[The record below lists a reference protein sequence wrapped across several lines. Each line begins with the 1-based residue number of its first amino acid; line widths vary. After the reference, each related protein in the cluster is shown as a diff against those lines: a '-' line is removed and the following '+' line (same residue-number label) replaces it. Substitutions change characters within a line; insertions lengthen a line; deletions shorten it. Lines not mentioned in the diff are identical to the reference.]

1 MNEAFPAEEQMSEA
15 SYDVIV
21 LGGGAGGVPA
31 SIRAAQLGGRVAIV
45 ESDQLGGLCM
55 NRACVPFGHM
65 MAASNILGSLSLGKE
80 MGLGFPEVSKDFAAL
95 MKRQNELIS
104 FMRQG
109 VKSQLNKKKVEILQ
123 GKGKITGKGKLEIS
137 GKPYAYKKL
146 ILASGAKWVRPEFP
160 GSDTEGVITTD
171 ELLAREKLPK
181 KILLYGNSPWLISIA
196 QFLHRYG
203 SAVTLAVQEKDL
215 LAAES
220 KVIRSRLAAAL
231 KNQGIAVWNGAEMA
245 GVKKEK
251 DGLHC
256 SLKVKDRQETLVV
269 ESVLCLRRGAALEGL
284 GLEHAGLNKAGDYIP
299 VNQRMETGLDGIYAI
314 GDVSSPESKHH
325 SHQASSGGIVAAENA
340 MGLRSAYDS
349 KSLCRVLFTRPQVAC
364 VGLTGKEAKEAGYDV
379 VEGAAPFSMN
389 PLGMILTQTEGIVEV
404 VADKKYGEV
413 LGIHFIGEGASEM
426 AGVGVLALQME
437 ATLED
442 LARAPFP
449 HPTLNE
455 SLSDAARECLGRS
468 IFLP

>member
-1 MNEAFPAEEQMSEA
+1 MSEA

-31 SIRAAQLGGRVAIV
+31 AIRGAQLGGRVAVV

-65 MAASNILGSLSLGKE
+65 MAASNILGSLTLAKD
-80 MGLGFPEVSKDFAAL
+80 MGLGFGDVKKDFPAL
-95 MKRQNELIS
+95 IKRQNELIS

-109 VKSQLNKKKVEILQ
+109 VKSQLNKKKVDILQ
-123 GKGKITGKGKLEIS
+123 GKGKIAGKGTLEVS
-137 GKPYAYKKL
+137 GKTYGYKKL
-146 ILASGAKWVRPEFP
+146 ILASGSKWVRPDFP
-160 GSDTEGVITTD
+160 GNDVEGVITTD
-171 ELLAREKLPK
+171 ELLGQEKLPK
-181 KILLYGNSPWLISIA
+181 KILLYGNNPHLISIA

-203 SAVTLAVQEKDL
+203 SVVTLAVQEKDL
-215 LAAES
+215 LSAES

-231 KNQGIAVWNGAEMA
+231 KNQGIPVWTSAELA

-251 DGLHC
+251 EGLHC
-256 SLKVKDRQETLVV
+256 SLKVKDRQEVLVV
-269 ESVLCLRRGAALEGL
+269 ECVLGVRRGAALEGL
-284 GLEHAGLNKAGDYIP
+284 GLENAGYSKPGDYIP
-299 VNQRMETGLDGIYAI
+299 VNTHMETGLDGIYAI
-314 GDVSSPESKHH
+314 GDVCSHPSKHY

-340 MGLRSAYDS
+340 MGLKSTYDS
-349 KSLCRVLFTRPQVAC
+349 RSLCRVLFTRPQLAC
-364 VGLTGKEAKEAGYDV
+364 VGLTSKEAKEAGYEV

-455 SLSDAARECLGRS
+455 SLADAARECLGRS

>member
-1 MNEAFPAEEQMSEA
+1 MSEA

-31 SIRAAQLGGRVAIV
+31 SIRAAQLGARVAVI
-45 ESDQLGGLCM
+45 ENDQLGGLCM

-65 MAASNILGSLSLGKE
+65 MAASNILGSLTLAKE
-80 MGLGFPEVSKDFAAL
+80 MGLGFGDVKKDFAAL

-109 VKSQLNKKKVEILQ
+109 VKSQLNKKKVDILP
-123 GKGKITGKGKLEIS
+123 GKGKIAGKGTLEVN
-137 GKPYAYKKL
+137 GKTYGYKKL
-146 ILASGAKWVRPEFP
+146 ILASGAKWLKPDFP
-160 GSDTEGVITTD
+160 GRDTEGVITTD
-171 ELLAREKLPK
+171 ELLGQEKLPK
-181 KILLYGNSPWLISIA
+181 KILLYGNNPHLISIA

-203 SAVTLAVQEKDL
+203 SVVTLAVQEKDL
-215 LAAES
+215 LSAES

-231 KNQGIAVWNGAEMA
+231 KNQGITVWTGAELA
-245 GVKKEK
+245 GVKREKE
-251 DGLHC
+251 GLHC
-256 SLKVKDRQETLVV
+256 SLKVRDRQEVLVV
-269 ESVLCLRRGAALEGL
+269 ESVLGVRRGAALEGL
-284 GLEHAGLNKAGDYIP
+284 GLENAGYNKPGDYIP
-299 VNQRMETGLDGIYAI
+299 VNNRMETGLDGIYAI
-314 GDVSSPESKHH
+314 GDVSSPDSKHY

-340 MGLRSAYDS
+340 MGLKSTYDS
-349 KSLCRVLFTRPQVAC
+349 RSLCRILFTRPQVAC
-364 VGLTGKEAKEAGYDV
+364 VGLTSKEAKEAGYEV

-442 LARAPFP
+442 LAKAPFP

-455 SLSDAARECLGRS
+455 SLADAARECLGRS

>member
-1 MNEAFPAEEQMSEA
+1 MSEA

-31 SIRAAQLGGRVAIV
+31 AIRASQLGGRIAVV

-65 MAASNILGSLSLGKE
+65 LAASDIIGSLSLGKE
-80 MGLGFPEVSKDFAAL
+80 MGLGIGDVKKDFAAL
-95 MKRQNELIS
+95 MKRQHELIA

-123 GKGKITGKGKLEIS
+123 GQGKLAGKGKLEVN
-137 GKPYAYKKL
+137 GKIYDFKKL
-146 ILASGAKWVRPEFP
+146 ILAAGAKWVKPDFP
-160 GSDTEGVITTD
+160 GSDAEGVITSD
-171 ELLAREKLPK
+171 ELLSWKELPK

-196 QFLHRYG
+196 QFLNRYG

-231 KNQGIAVWNGAEMA
+231 KNQGIIVWTGAEMT

-256 SLKVKDRQETLVV
+256 SLKVKDRPEALAV
-269 ESVLCLRRGAALEGL
+269 ESVLSLRRGAALAGL
-284 GLEHAGLNKAGDYIP
+284 GLETVGYKQAGDYIA
-299 VNQRMETGLDGIYAI
+299 VNHRMETGLDGIYAI
-314 GDVSSPESKHH
+314 GDVSSPESRHY
-325 SHQASSGGIVAAENA
+325 SHQSSSGGIVAAENA
-340 MGLRSAYDS
+340 MGLKSTYDP
-349 KSLCRVLFTRPQVAC
+349 KNLCRVLFTRPQVAC

-404 VADKKYGEV
+404 VAEKKYGEV

-442 LARAPFP
+442 LARASFP

-455 SLSDAARECLGRS
+455 SLADAARECLGRS

>member
-1 MNEAFPAEEQMSEA
+1 MGEA

-31 SIRAAQLGGRVAIV
+31 SIRASQLGGRVAIV

-55 NRACVPFGHM
+55 NRGCVPFGHM
-65 MAASNILGSLSLGKE
+65 MAASDILGSLALGKE
-80 MGLGFPEVSKDFAAL
+80 MGLGFGEVKSDFSAL

-123 GKGKITGKGKLEIS
+123 GKGKIIGKGQLEVN
-137 GKPYAYKKL
+137 GKTYSYKKL
-146 ILASGAKWVRPEFP
+146 ILATGAKWVKPDFP
-160 GSDTEGVITTD
+160 GSDAEGVITTD
-171 ELLAREKLPK
+171 ELLAQEKLPK
-181 KILLYGNSPWLISIA
+181 KILLYGNNPHLISIA
-196 QFLHRYG
+196 QFLNRYG

-231 KNQGIAVWNGAEMA
+231 RNQGITVWTGVEMG
-245 GVKKEK
+245 GVKRQK

-256 SLKVKDRQETLVV
+256 SLKVKDRQEALVV
-269 ESVLCLRRGAALEGL
+269 ESVLSPRRGAALTGL
-284 GLEHAGLNKAGDYIP
+284 GLESVGYNKPGDYIA
-299 VNQRMETGLDGIYAI
+299 VNNLMETGLDGIYAI
-314 GDVSSPESKHH
+314 GDVSAPESKHY
-325 SHQASSGGIVAAENA
+325 SHQSSNGGIVAAENA
-340 MGLRSAYDS
+340 MGLKSTYDS
-349 KSLCRVLFTRPQVAC
+349 KKLCRVLFTRPQVAC

-379 VEGAAPFSMN
+379 VEGAAPLSMN

-404 VADKKYGEV
+404 VAEKRYGEV

-442 LARAPFP
+442 LARAVFP

-455 SLSDAARECLGRS
+455 SLADAARECLGRS

>member
-1 MNEAFPAEEQMSEA
+1 MAES

-65 MAASNILGSLSLGKE
+65 MAASDILGSLALGKE
-80 MGLGFPEVSKDFAAL
+80 MGLGIADVKKDFVAL
-95 MKRQNELIS
+95 IKRQNELIS

-109 VKSQLNKKKVEILQ
+109 VKSQLNKKKVAILQ
-123 GKGKITGKGKLEIS
+123 GRGKITGKGKLEVN
-137 GKPYAYKKL
+137 GKTYDYKNL
-146 ILASGAKWVRPEFP
+146 ILASGAKWVKPEFP
-160 GSDTEGVITTD
+160 GSDSDGVITAD
-171 ELLAREKLPK
+171 ELLAGEKLPK

-196 QFLHRYG
+196 QFLNRYG
-203 SAVTLAVQEKDL
+203 SVVTLAVQEKDL

-231 KNQGIAVWNGAEMA
+231 KNQGITVWTGAEMA

-256 SLKVKDRQETLVV
+256 SLKVKDRQEALVV
-269 ESVLCLRRGAALEGL
+269 ESVLSLHRGAALEGL
-284 GLEHAGLNKAGDYIP
+284 GLENVGYNKSGDYIP
-299 VNQRMETGLDGIYAI
+299 VNTRMETGLDGIYAI
-314 GDVSSPESKHH
+314 GDVSSPETKHY
-325 SHQASSGGIVAAENA
+325 SHQSSSGGIVAAENA
-340 MGLRSAYDS
+340 MGLKSAYDS
-349 KSLCRVLFTRPQVAC
+349 KNLCRVLFTRPQVAC
-364 VGLTGKEAKEAGYDV
+364 VGLTGKEAKEAGYEV

-442 LARAPFP
+442 LARASFP

>member
-1 MNEAFPAEEQMSEA
+1 MSEA
-15 SYDVIV
+15 SYDVIL
-21 LGGGAGGVPA
+21 LGGGAGGVPTA
-31 SIRAAQLGGRVAIV
+31 IRAAQLGGRVAVV

-65 MAASNILGSLSLGKE
+65 LAASHILGSLALGKE
-80 MGLGFPEVSKDFAAL
+80 MGLGFAEVQKDFPAL

-109 VKSQLNKKKVEILQ
+109 VKSQLNKKKVDLLQ
-123 GKGKITGKGKLEIS
+123 GKGKITGKGKLEVNA
-137 GKPYAYKKL
+137 KTYDFRKL
-146 ILASGAKWVRPEFP
+146 ILATGARWVKPDFP
-160 GSDTEGVITTD
+160 GSDAEGVITTD

-196 QFLHRYG
+196 QFLHHYG

-215 LAAES
+215 LASES

-231 KNQGIAVWNGAEMA
+231 KNQGIAVWTGVEMS

-256 SLKVKDRQETLVV
+256 SLKIKDRQEALVV
-269 ESVLCLRRGAALEGL
+269 ESVLSFRRGAALAGL
-284 GLEHAGLNKAGDYIP
+284 GLESVGYSKSGDYIA
-299 VNQRMETGLDGIYAI
+299 VNNRMETGLEGIYAI
-314 GDVSSPESKHH
+314 GDVSSPEDRHYSHH
-325 SHQASSGGIVAAENA
+325 SSSGGIVAAENA
-340 MGLRSAYDS
+340 MEQKSTYDP
-349 KSLCRVLFTRPQVAC
+349 KNLCRVLFTRPQVAC
-364 VGLTGKEAKEAGYDV
+364 VGLTSKEAKVAGYDV

-389 PLGMILTQTEGIVEV
+389 PKGMILTQTEGIVEV

-455 SLSDAARECLGRS
+455 SLADAARECLGRS

>member
-1 MNEAFPAEEQMSEA
+1 MSEA

-21 LGGGAGGVPA
+21 LGGGAGGVPTA
-31 SIRAAQLGGRVAIV
+31 IRASQLGGRVAVV

-65 MAASNILGSLSLGKE
+65 LAASNILGSLALGKE
-80 MGLGFPEVSKDFAAL
+80 MGLGFSDVKKDFAAL

-123 GKGKITGKGKLEIS
+123 GKGKITGKGKLEVN
-137 GKPYAYKKL
+137 GKTYAYKNL
-146 ILASGAKWVRPEFP
+146 ILACGAKWVKPDFP

-171 ELLAREKLPK
+171 ELLAQEKLPK
-181 KILLYGNSPWLISIA
+181 KILLYGNSPWLISVA
-196 QFLHRYG
+196 QFLNRYG

-231 KNQGIAVWNGAEMA
+231 KNQGLTVWAGAEMT
-245 GVKKEK
+245 GVKREK

-256 SLKVKDRQETLVV
+256 SLKVKDRQEALVV
-269 ESVLCLRRGAALEGL
+269 ESVLSLRRGAALEGL
-284 GLEHAGLNKAGDYIP
+284 GIESVGWNKGGDYLP
-299 VNQRMETGLDGIYAI
+299 VNNRMETGLDGIYAI
-314 GDVSSPESKHH
+314 GDVSSPETRHY

-340 MGLRSAYDS
+340 MGLQSTYDS
-349 KSLCRVLFTRPQVAC
+349 KNLCRVLFTRPQVAC
-364 VGLTGKEAKEAGYDV
+364 VGLTGKEAKEAGYEV
-379 VEGAAPFSMN
+379 VEGAAPLSMN

-413 LGIHFIGEGASEM
+413 LGIHFIGKGASEM

-442 LARAPFP
+442 LARASFP

-455 SLSDAARECLGRS
+455 SLADAARECLGRS

>member
-1 MNEAFPAEEQMSEA
+1 MAEA

-31 SIRAAQLGGRVAIV
+31 SIRAGQLGGRVAIV
-45 ESDQLGGLCM
+45 EIDQLGGLCM

-65 MAASNILGSLSLGKE
+65 MAASNILGSLALGKE
-80 MGLGFPEVSKDFAAL
+80 LGLGFAEVKKDFAAL
-95 MKRQNELIS
+95 MKRQKELIS

-109 VKSQLNKKKVEILQ
+109 VKSQLTKKKVEILQ
-123 GKGKITGKGKLEIS
+123 GKGKIIGKGRLEVK
-137 GKPYAYKKL
+137 GKTYAYKNL
-146 ILASGAKWVRPEFP
+146 ILASGAKWVKPDFP
-160 GSDTEGVITTD
+160 GRDTEGVITPD

-181 KILLYGNSPWLISIA
+181 KILLYGNSPHLIPIA

-203 SAVTLAVQEKDL
+203 SAVTLAVKDRDL
-215 LAAES
+215 LGSES

-231 KNQGIAVWNGAEMA
+231 KNQGITVWTGADMA
-245 GVKKEK
+245 EVKKEK

-256 SLKVKDRQETLVV
+256 ALKVKDRQEALVV
-269 ESVLCLRRGAALEGL
+269 ESVLSLWRGAALAGL
-284 GLEHAGLNKAGDYIP
+284 GLESVGYAKSGDFIA
-299 VNQRMETGLDGIYAI
+299 VNNHMETGLDGIYAI
-314 GDVSSPESKHH
+314 GDVASPESRHY
-325 SHQASSGGIVAAENA
+325 SHQASNGGIVAAENA
-340 MGLRSAYDS
+340 MGLKSTYDP
-349 KSLCRVLFTRPQVAC
+349 KNLCKVLFTRPQVAC
-364 VGLTGKEAKEAGYDV
+364 VGLTSKEAKEAGYEV
-379 VEGAAPFSMN
+379 IEGAAPFSMN

-404 VADKKYGEV
+404 VAEKKYGEV
-413 LGIHFIGEGASEM
+413 LGIHWIGEGASEM

-455 SLSDAARECLGRS
+455 SLADAARECLGRS

>member
-1 MNEAFPAEEQMSEA
+1 
-15 SYDVIV
+15 
-21 LGGGAGGVPA
+21 
-31 SIRAAQLGGRVAIV
+31 
-45 ESDQLGGLCM
+45 M

-65 MAASNILGSLSLGKE
+65 LAASNILGSLALGKE
-80 MGLGFPEVSKDFAAL
+80 MGLGFSDVKKDFAAL

-123 GKGKITGKGKLEIS
+123 GKGKITGKGKLEVN
-137 GKPYAYKKL
+137 GKTYAYKNL
-146 ILASGAKWVRPEFP
+146 ILACGAKWVKPDFP

-171 ELLAREKLPK
+171 ELLAQEKLPK
-181 KILLYGNSPWLISIA
+181 KILLYGNSPWLISVA
-196 QFLHRYG
+196 QFLNRYG

-231 KNQGIAVWNGAEMA
+231 KNQGLTVWAGAEMT
-245 GVKKEK
+245 GVKREK

-256 SLKVKDRQETLVV
+256 SLKVKDRQEALVV
-269 ESVLCLRRGAALEGL
+269 ESVLSLRRGAALEGL
-284 GLEHAGLNKAGDYIP
+284 GIESVGWNKGGDYLP
-299 VNQRMETGLDGIYAI
+299 VNNRMETGLDGIYAI
-314 GDVSSPESKHH
+314 GDVSSPETRHY

-340 MGLRSAYDS
+340 MGLQSTYDS
-349 KSLCRVLFTRPQVAC
+349 KNLCRVLFTRPQVAC
-364 VGLTGKEAKEAGYDV
+364 VGLTGKEAKEAGYEV
-379 VEGAAPFSMN
+379 VEGAAPLSMN

-413 LGIHFIGEGASEM
+413 LGIHFIGKGASEM

-442 LARAPFP
+442 LARASFP

-455 SLSDAARECLGRS
+455 SLADAARECLGRS

>member
-1 MNEAFPAEEQMSEA
+1 MAEAT
-15 SYDVIV
+15 YDVIV

-31 SIRAAQLGGRVAIV
+31 SIRASQLGGRVAIV
-45 ESDQLGGLCM
+45 ESDLLGGLCM

-65 MAASNILGSLSLGKE
+65 LAASNILGSLALGKE
-80 MGLGFPEVSKDFAAL
+80 MGLGIAEVKKDFAAL

-123 GKGKITGKGKLEIS
+123 GKGKIIGKGKLEVN
-137 GKPYAYKKL
+137 GKAYAYKNL
-146 ILASGAKWVRPEFP
+146 ILASGAKWVKPDFP
-160 GSDTEGVITTD
+160 GSDAEGVITTD

-181 KILLYGNSPWLISIA
+181 KTVLYGNSPHLISIA

-203 SAVTLAVQEKDL
+203 STVTLAVPEKDL

-231 KNQGIAVWNGAEMA
+231 KNQGITVWTGAEMA

-256 SLKVKDRQETLVV
+256 SFKVKDRQEALVV
-269 ESVLCLRRGAALEGL
+269 ESVLSLRRGAALDGL
-284 GLEHAGLNKAGDYIP
+284 GLESVGWNKGGDYIP
-299 VNQRMETGLDGIYAI
+299 VNNRMETGLDGIYAI
-314 GDVSSPESKHH
+314 GDVSSPGTRHY
-325 SHQASSGGIVAAENA
+325 SHQASGGGIVAAENA
-340 MGLRSAYDS
+340 MGLKSTYDP
-349 KSLCRVLFTRPQVAC
+349 KNLCRVLFTRPQVAC
-364 VGLTGKEAKEAGYDV
+364 VGLTGKEAKEAGYEV

-426 AGVGVLALQME
+426 AGVGVLALQLE

-442 LARAPFP
+442 LARAAFP

-455 SLSDAARECLGRS
+455 SLADAARECLGRS

>member
-1 MNEAFPAEEQMSEA
+1 MSEA
-15 SYDVIV
+15 IYDVIV

-31 SIRAAQLGGRVAIV
+31 SIRASQLGGRVAIV
-45 ESDQLGGLCM
+45 ENDLLGGLCM

-65 MAASNILGSLSLGKE
+65 MAASNILGSLALVKE
-80 MGLGFPEVSKDFAAL
+80 MGLGFSDVKKDFAAL

-123 GKGKITGKGKLEIS
+123 GKGKIIGKGKLEVN
-137 GKPYAYKKL
+137 GKIYACKNL
-146 ILASGAKWVRPEFP
+146 ILASGAKWVKPDFP
-160 GSDTEGVITTD
+160 GSDAEGVITTD

-181 KILLYGNSPWLISIA
+181 NILLYGNSPHLISIA
-196 QFLHRYG
+196 QFLNRYG
-203 SAVTLAVQEKDL
+203 SAVTLAVQDKDL
-215 LAAES
+215 LASES

-231 KNQGIAVWNGAEMA
+231 KNQGISVWIGAEMA

-256 SLKVKDRQETLVV
+256 SLKVKERQEALVV
-269 ESVLCLRRGAALEGL
+269 ESVLSLRRGAALQGL
-284 GLEHAGLNKAGDYIP
+284 GLENAGYNKSGDYIA
-299 VNQRMETGLDGIYAI
+299 VNNRMETGLDGIYAI
-314 GDVSSPESKHH
+314 GDVSSPESRHY
-325 SHQASSGGIVAAENA
+325 SHQSSSGGIVAAENA
-340 MGLRSAYDS
+340 MGQKSTYDP
-349 KSLCRVLFTRPQVAC
+349 KNLCRVLFTRPQVAC

-442 LARAPFP
+442 LARAAFP

-455 SLSDAARECLGRS
+455 SLADAARECLGRS